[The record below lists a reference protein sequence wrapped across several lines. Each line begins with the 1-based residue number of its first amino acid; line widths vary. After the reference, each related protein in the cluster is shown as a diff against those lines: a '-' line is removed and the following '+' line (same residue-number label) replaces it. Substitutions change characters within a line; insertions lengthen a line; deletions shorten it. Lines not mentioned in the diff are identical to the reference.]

1 MGEKSVFGLLNG
13 LAKRLYYG
21 ENNIT
26 DEFLQTQLYPDLNQ
40 EEFNTILLKFEQ
52 ILKNIAYSNMD
63 LRQLDAFLSSQAKK
77 KPDFLSEGDI
87 TSITKFW
94 KQNKSKIHTELLNR
108 NMGRRVTAV
117 KWRIAVTSKGSE
129 QQVDESKVVF
139 NIETQEGV
147 SDTEFVRF
155 EANETELDSM
165 VNEIENIEKRIV
177 NFVQH

>member
-13 LAKRLYYG
+13 LAKKLYYG
-21 ENNIT
+21 EKNIT
-26 DEFLQTQLYPDLNQ
+26 DEFLQTQLYPDSSA
-40 EEFNTILLKFEQ
+40 EEFGMILSKFEQ

-87 TSITKFW
+87 ASVTKFW

-108 NMGRRVTAV
+108 NMGRRVTDI
-117 KWRIAVTSKGSE
+117 KWRISVTSKGSD
-129 QQVDESKVVF
+129 QQADESKVVF
-139 NIETQEGV
+139 NIETQEGDE
-147 SDTEFVRF
+147 DTEFVRF
-155 EANETELDSM
+155 EANETQLNSM

-177 NFVQH
+177 NFIQQ